1 MKINDFYLLMNS
13 YDVAVY
19 NSGGREWRVE
29 TRRILI
35 IHYKTDTSLTSVFSK
50 YNFRKFSHIYSIIF
64 ARKYIY
70 LILIL
75 ILTLLY
81 FIPHNFI

>member
-13 YDVAVY
+13 YDVVVY

-50 YNFRKFSHIYSIIF
+50 YNFRKPKFLTFIVLFLQENISI
-64 ARKYIY
+64 
-70 LILIL
+70 
-75 ILTLLY
+75 
-81 FIPHNFI
+81 